1 MLYSPSNSIHRPGL
15 SPHSLMGKPTDQV
28 SSANAVAS
36 GRKEDLQGTTSE
48 RKTTL
53 VLGGLSRISC
63 NSPLIGRF
71 ETRNVSTDNPRHAFY
86 PRRREREDANPPHEQ
101 AEEGQMLPRRGTRNE
116 APICCYCPSLTS
128 RKASLIRM
136 CMHLDTAVEKRN
148 RQLTHY
154 HMRVVGA

>member
-1 MLYSPSNSIHRPGL
+1 
-15 SPHSLMGKPTDQV
+15 MGKPLRLGIISKRCRLGQERRP
-28 SSANAVAS
+28 S
-36 GRKEDLQGTTSE
+36 GNNIGEKGNSGFGWIESHI
-48 RKTTL
+48 
-53 VLGGLSRISC
+53 VH
-63 NSPLIGRF
+63 SPLIGRF

-101 AEEGQMLPRRGTRNE
+101 AEEGQMLPRRCTRNE

-128 RKASLIRM
+128 SSSLTSRKASLIQM

-148 RQLTHY
+148 RPLPHF